1 MPTSSLHVGFKASQ
15 THYYAERQARRLG
28 TPLTH
33 YVVINFASTRVDPRE
48 AVPAFSLLRRH
59 DFNKW
64 ATRPTRRGGPA
75 FAPTCAYTFENERS
89 GVPFLTMQPG
99 DPHNVHVNWV
109 VHLPVE
115 RAHDFEHQI
124 WEWVEAR
131 TGGINGAAETI
142 HIQPITTSLGGYLIK
157 GAQAKAL
164 TLYGR
169 GQEPKP
175 QGLIIGRRSA
185 TSRNLG
191 PTARR
196 ALDLTLGI
204 KRQLPLSPK
213 RPTWWPEH

>member
-1 MPTSSLHVGFKASQ
+1 
-15 THYYAERQARRLG
+15 
-28 TPLTH
+28 
-33 YVVINFASTRVDPRE
+33 
-48 AVPAFSLLRRH
+48 
-59 DFNKW
+59 
-64 ATRPTRRGGPA
+64 
-75 FAPTCAYTFENERS
+75 
-89 GVPFLTMQPG
+89 MQPG